1 MYTHEHE
8 TSKHVSCTRFSAF
21 DMQGLPSGS
30 LAMTVLLRSTPPF
43 LSSVQQYTHT
53 SRICDSFFFFLYIK
67 YILLHSSFLFY
78 LFFFFLSIFI
88 FFIQKDLETSQRAFF
103 NIQLSWYLL
112 LFFLFLY
119 FLVIFRFEW
128 IREQRSFGNFAIYV
142 WFYV

>member
-1 MYTHEHE
+1 MNTRRRNMYRV
-8 TSKHVSCTRFSAF
+8 HVSR
-21 DMQGLPSGS
+21 PSICKVYLRVLWQWPCCSGRRRPS
-30 LAMTVLLRSTPPF
+30 YPLYNNTHIHHEYATV
-43 LSSVQQYTHT
+43 
-53 SRICDSFFFFLYIK
+53 FFFFLYIK

>member
-8 TSKHVSCTRFSAF
+8 TSKRVSCTRFSAF

-53 SRICDSFFFFLYIK
+53 SRICDSFFFFFIYKI
-67 YILLHSSFLFY
+67 YSFTFFVSFLFI
-78 LFFFFLSIFI
+78 FFFLSIFI